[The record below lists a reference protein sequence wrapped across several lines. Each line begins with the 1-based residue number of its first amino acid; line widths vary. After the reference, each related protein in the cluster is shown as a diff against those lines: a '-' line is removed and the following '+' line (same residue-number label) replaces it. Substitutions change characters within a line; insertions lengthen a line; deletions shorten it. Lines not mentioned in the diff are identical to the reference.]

1 MKPTDILRQTWH
13 GNTVQSWSIAVGIAL
28 GIIVILLFAR
38 YLAVSR
44 WSTVARRTRSDLDD
58 FAVDLIRRTRY
69 FFVLFLGIWIGAQFL
84 HLRAVEDRRLEQAA
98 VIVFLLQTAIWGNAL
113 VGFWVRRFTAHRTS
127 PEDIG
132 GVTTVIATGYLAR
145 LILWTLILL
154 VALENL
160 GVNITALVA
169 GLGIT
174 GIAVALAVQNVLG
187 DLLAALSIVLDRPF
201 VIGDFISVEGV
212 EGTVERI
219 GIKTTRVRSLSGE
232 QVVLSNSELLKGRIR
247 NFRRMDERR
256 VQFLTGITY
265 DTPPEKVAR
274 IPAMIREIIETQKMT
289 RFDRAHFARF
299 TDSTLQLESV
309 YYVTSADYGLFMD
322 IQQAINLALL
332 RRFADEGIE
341 FAFPTRMLIHA
352 TQTDGLVPVVPRDE
366 GKYVS
371 S

>member
-1 MKPTDILRQTWH
+1 MKPTDILRQSWH
-13 GNTVQSWSIAVGIAL
+13 GNTVQSWSVAVGVAL
-28 GIIVILLFAR
+28 GIVVILLFAR
-38 YLAVSR
+38 YLATSR
-44 WSTVARRTRSDLDD
+44 WDKVARRTRSDLDD

-84 HLRAVEDRRLEQAA
+84 RLHAVEDRRLGQAA
-98 VIVFLLQTAIWGNAL
+98 VIVFLLQSAIWGNAL
-113 VGFWVRRFTAHRTS
+113 VGFWVRRFTAHRSS

-145 LILWTLILL
+145 LIIWTLILL
-154 VALENL
+154 VGLENL

-201 VIGDFISVEGV
+201 VIGDAISVEGV
-212 EGTVERI
+212 DGTVERI

-232 QVVLSNSELLKGRIR
+232 QVVLSNAELLKGRIR

-256 VQFLTGITY
+256 VMFLVGITY

-274 IPAMIREIIETQKMT
+274 IPAMIREIVESQQTV

-299 TDSTLQLESV
+299 KDSALEFETV
-309 YYVTSADYGLFMD
+309 YYVTSPDYGRFMD
-322 IQQAINLALL
+322 IQQAVNLGLL
-332 RRFADEGIE
+332 RQFADEGID
-341 FAFPTRMLIHA
+341 FAFPTRMIIHA
-352 TQTDGLVPVVPRDE
+352 TRGEGVVPAAP
-366 GKYVS
+366 GIGG
-371 S
+371 